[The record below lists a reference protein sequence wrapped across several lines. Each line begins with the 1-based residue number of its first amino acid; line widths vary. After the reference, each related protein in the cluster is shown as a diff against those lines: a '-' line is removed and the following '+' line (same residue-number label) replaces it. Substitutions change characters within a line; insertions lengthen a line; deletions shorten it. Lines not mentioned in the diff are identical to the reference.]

1 MKHFFKVAARRPVW
15 VLVVV
20 GLITLLSV
28 LEIRS
33 NIRMET
39 NLDEYM
45 PKDHPAFVYSD
56 QADERFRIRDAILI
70 AIEHPVSVYNPETL
84 GKIVRMEDDLAQFK
98 EIEAKDIRSLHTADN
113 IVGTGDGL
121 DVRKFYTDVPTTTQE
136 VAAIGQLVR
145 ENTMVYGRLVSKDE
159 KTTLIM
165 VDLAKGQFS
174 QDLYNRILNLAKKY
188 QGPERVYVA
197 GRPIVEGTMAILGP
211 RDMARMGP
219 LVILVITLVLFLVL
233 RRVSRT
239 LLVLAVVLC
248 STLWAFGLMLAVG
261 VPIYTVSIMI
271 PVMLI
276 AIGVAYGIHL
286 YNQIDYFTRQNPDA
300 DRYAA
305 VANVIDVIFSPV
317 LFAALTTMAGFVSL
331 LTSQVF
337 PVKWFGVFSAFGVL
351 MELIL
356 TMLLIPAGIMLFG
369 TKRVQKRAI
378 KKDDPKISPKEVD
391 PDDKAR
397 ESTLEKQNGFGS
409 RFSDTVIDHPRFV
422 ILGVIIVVA
431 LSVFGLS
438 RVWINSSF
446 LANFEKNSDIV
457 KTDAFINKNFGG
469 TSTLNVILDSSDP
482 DTFKKPAVL
491 NLLNE
496 AQKGVLALEKV
507 GDATSITDYLRRM
520 NRVMHEDRIEF
531 DTIPNDSDLIAQ
543 YLLLYEMSG
552 DPDNLWKVVDTDY
565 RGANLTVQLKSDDTQ
580 TIRRVVAYFDSY
592 SPKFA
597 EQGVGVHYA
606 GSGYKSMVFAD
617 LILQGQISSLWM
629 SVVIVI
635 LLVAYMFKS
644 LILGFIA
651 AIPVSI
657 AMLANFGVMGL
668 FNIPLTTSTAIIS
681 SIAVGIGVDYGIHFI
696 DRYRETLKKT
706 KDPVISGQFSMGLTG
721 RAVFLNAAIVIA
733 GFLVLLFSVFPPNRQ
748 VGALVSFNMMIA
760 FISTVTIMFL
770 VLRYT
775 YTSVKEKN
783 K

>member
-1 MKHFFKVAARRPVW
+1 MKQFFIWAARRPVW
-15 VLVVV
+15 VLV
-20 GLITLLSV
+20 ITAFITVLAV

-33 NIRMET
+33 NVRMET

-56 QADERFRIRDAILI
+56 KADERFRIRDAILI
-70 AIEHPVSVYNPETL
+70 AVEHPVSVYNPETL
-84 GKIVRMEDDLAQFK
+84 GKIVALEDDLAQFK
-98 EIEAKDIRSLHTADN
+98 EIEAPDIRSLHTADN
-113 IVGTGDGL
+113 IVGSADGL
-121 DVRKFYTDVPTTTQE
+121 DVRKFYTDVPTTAQE
-136 VAAIGQLVR
+136 AAAIGQMVR

-159 KTTLIM
+159 KTTLVIM
-165 VDLAKGQFS
+165 DLAKGRFS
-174 QDLYNRILNLAKKY
+174 QDLYNRILSLVKKY
-188 QGPERVYVA
+188 QGPERIYVA

-233 RRVSRT
+233 RRLSRT
-239 LLVLAVVLC
+239 ILVLAVVLC

-286 YNQIDYFTRQNPDA
+286 YNQIDYFTRQNPNA
-300 DRYAA
+300 DRYS
-305 VANVIDVIFSPV
+305 VVTNVIDVIFSPV
-317 LFAALTTMAGFVSL
+317 LFAALTTMAGFISL

-369 TKRVQKRAI
+369 TKKGAKSEV
-378 KKDDPKISPKEVD
+378 KKTVTGSSISND
-391 PDDKAR
+391 GTKAVI
-397 ESTLEKQNGFGS
+397 LEKPNGLGS
-409 RFSDTVIDHPRFV
+409 RFADTVIAHPRWV
-422 ILGVIIVVA
+422 ILGVVVVVA

-457 KTDAFINKNFGG
+457 TTDAFINKNFGG
-469 TSTLNVILDSSDP
+469 TSTLNVIFDSSDP
-482 DTFKKPAVL
+482 DTFKKPALL
-491 NLLNE
+491 NLLND
-496 AQKGVLALEKV
+496 AQKGVLTLDKV

-520 NRVMHEDRIEF
+520 NRVMHEDRMEF
-531 DTIPNDSDLIAQ
+531 DTIPDDQNLIAQ

-552 DPDNLWKVVDTDY
+552 DPDNLWKVVDSDY

-592 SPKFA
+592 ASKFA
-597 EQGVGVHYA
+597 EQGVGIHYA

-617 LILQGQISSLWM
+617 LILQGQISSLWI
-629 SVVIVI
+629 SVLIVI
-635 LLVAYMFKS
+635 LLVALMFKS
-644 LILGFIA
+644 WSLGFIA
-651 AIPVSI
+651 AIPVTI

-668 FNIPLTTSTAIIS
+668 LNIPLTTSTAIIS

-696 DRYRETLKKT
+696 ERYRETLKET
-706 KDPVISGQFSMGLTG
+706 KDPVVSGQFSMGLTG

-733 GFLVLLFSVFPPNRQ
+733 GFMVLLFSVFPPNRQ
-748 VGALVSFNMMIA
+748 VGALVSFNMVIA
-760 FISTVTIMFL
+760 FVGTVTIMFL
-770 VLRYT
+770 VLRHT
-775 YTSVKEKN
+775 YTSVKEQSK
-783 K
+783 

>member
-1 MKHFFKVAARRPVW
+1 MKQFFKWAARRPVW
-15 VLVVV
+15 VLV
-20 GLITLLSV
+20 ITAFITVLAV

-33 NIRMET
+33 NVRMET

-56 QADERFRIRDAILI
+56 KADERFRIRDAILI
-70 AIEHPVSVYNPETL
+70 AVEHPVSVYNPETL
-84 GKIVRMEDDLAQFK
+84 GKIVALEDDLAQFK
-98 EIEAKDIRSLHTADN
+98 EIEAPDIRSLHTADN
-113 IVGTGDGL
+113 IVGSADGL
-121 DVRKFYTDVPTTTQE
+121 DVRKFYTDVPTTAQE
-136 VAAIGQLVR
+136 AAAIGQMVR

-159 KTTLIM
+159 KTTLVI
-165 VDLAKGQFS
+165 VDLAKGRFS
-174 QDLYNRILNLAKKY
+174 QDLYNRILSLAKKY
-188 QGPERVYVA
+188 QGPERIYVA

-233 RRVSRT
+233 RRLSRT
-239 LLVLAVVLC
+239 ILVLAVVLC

-286 YNQIDYFTRQNPDA
+286 YNQIDYFTRQNPNA
-300 DRYAA
+300 DRYS
-305 VANVIDVIFSPV
+305 VVTNVIDVIFSPV
-317 LFAALTTMAGFVSL
+317 LFAALTTMAGFISL

-369 TKRVQKRAI
+369 TKKGAKSEV
-378 KKDDPKISPKEVD
+378 KKTVTGSSISND
-391 PDDKAR
+391 GTKAVI
-397 ESTLEKQNGFGS
+397 LEKPNGLGS
-409 RFSDTVIDHPRFV
+409 RFADTVIAHPRWV
-422 ILGVIIVVA
+422 ILGVVVVVA

-457 KTDAFINKNFGG
+457 TTDAFINKNFGG
-469 TSTLNVILDSSDP
+469 TSTLNVIFDSSDP
-482 DTFKKPAVL
+482 DTFKKPALL
-491 NLLNE
+491 NLLND
-496 AQKGVLALEKV
+496 AQKGVLTLDKV

-520 NRVMHEDRIEF
+520 NRVMHEDRMEF
-531 DTIPNDSDLIAQ
+531 DTIPDDQNLIAQ

-552 DPDNLWKVVDTDY
+552 DPDNLWKVVDSDY

-592 SPKFA
+592 ASKFA
-597 EQGVGVHYA
+597 EQGVGIHYA

-617 LILQGQISSLWM
+617 LILQGQISSLWI
-629 SVVIVI
+629 SVLIVI
-635 LLVAYMFKS
+635 LLVALMFKS
-644 LILGFIA
+644 WSLGFIA
-651 AIPVSI
+651 AIPVTI

-668 FNIPLTTSTAIIS
+668 LNIPLTTSTAIIS

-696 DRYRETLKKT
+696 ERYRETLKET
-706 KDPVISGQFSMGLTG
+706 KDPVVSGQFSMGLTG

-733 GFLVLLFSVFPPNRQ
+733 GFMVLLFSVFPPNRQ
-748 VGALVSFNMMIA
+748 VGALVSFNMVIA
-760 FISTVTIMFL
+760 FVGTVTIMFL
-770 VLRYT
+770 VLRHT
-775 YTSVKEKN
+775 YTSVKEQSK
-783 K
+783 